1 MRDIRSWQMRA
12 AGVERKLQQTK
23 VAYALALQKRAL
35 AQADVEEAV
44 DSKRSLCHQLLL
56 LMSMTEDEK
65 YNTMRLAV
73 TGPANGNGSAA
84 ATTTTTT
91 SSGGTATPR
100 KSGSASGARTTAAAA
115 GPASPTPSD
124 PNGQVLSIPIP
135 RPALIAIHIGT
146 GLVQGVADG
155 WGKTLSLFGQPQ
167 QQPAGPTPPPPPP

>member
-1 MRDIRSWQMRA
+1 
-12 AGVERKLQQTK
+12 
-23 VAYALALQKRAL
+23 
-35 AQADVEEAV
+35 
-44 DSKRSLCHQLLL
+44 
-56 LMSMTEDEK
+56 MSMTEDEK
-65 YNTMRLAV
+65 YNMRLAV

-84 ATTTTTT
+84 ATTTTTS

-124 PNGQVLSIPIP
+124 PNGQV
-135 RPALIAIHIGT
+135 RPFRSPARAHRDPYRH

-155 WGKTLSLFGQPQ
+155 WGKTLSLFGQPR